1 MNAKQA
7 KMLRKMKATRKEAA
21 VYNKFSD
28 DLKAKLRGL
37 YSANYQNSD
46 ISLMAFLKEVHGET
60 YIEKL

>member
-1 MNAKQA
+1 
-7 KMLRKMKATRKEAA
+7 MLRKMKATPKEMA

-46 ISLMAFLKEVHGET
+46 ISLMAFLKAVHGET